1 VSRQYF
7 RDAPYTDPVLANQT
21 AITAT
26 TETILLPAQFIGIPA
41 NDIRTGK
48 VYKLDA
54 HGIMSTG
61 ASGTLTLTPRW
72 GTTTSGTS
80 LGASQ
85 AQTVVINL
93 TNVPWTIQG
102 WIYCRGPLGA
112 AGANTPVV
120 VHGFLQAAG
129 AAGTAGSAI
138 EVMFGSTAS
147 VNVDASIAA
156 GFQIG
161 WTLSVAGSCTPMSAI
176 LQSLN

>member
-1 VSRQYF
+1 M
-7 RDAPYTDPVLANQT
+7 LANQT

-26 TETILLPAQFIGIPA
+26 TETVLFPAQFIGIPA
-41 NDIRTGK
+41 NDLRTGK

-54 HGIMSTG
+54 MGIMSTG

-93 TNVPWTIQG
+93 TNVPWIIQA
-102 WIYCRGPLGA
+102 WIFCRGPLGA
-112 AGANTPVV
+112 SGANTPVV
-120 VHGFLQAAG
+120 VHGFLQSAG
-129 AAGTAGSAI
+129 AAGTASSELG
-138 EVMFGSTAS
+138 VCFGSTAS

-156 GFQIG
+156 GFTIG
-161 WTLSVAGSCTPMSAI
+161 WTLSVAGSCTPMSCI